1 MNFRFFSVVLFFI
14 FSFICNANSLTGKA
28 LQIFE
33 EVYQFSE
40 QEKFFQT
47 QILSECDDTYLL
59 DWYIYFCGEKDYR
72 ERPRFRNF
80 YIEKRNCIED
90 ELRKLFGSLDVQTF
104 TVEQQKKFVES
115 LNVLLHKFFFK
126 KYKADSDAFS
136 QVVNYG
142 YYNCVS
148 SSILYMLLLS
158 HFGIKATPV
167 QTTEHVFIVV
177 HFPDGSNVDVETT
190 NTYGYDPGKK
200 KEVLDEL
207 GKITG
212 FSYVKQKNY
221 KNRINISLKSL
232 LLLPVHNRS
241 AYYTKIENH
250 KEALRLA
257 WFLKLCRNDKRGD
270 EEFHVCY
277 YNLLANLSSKREFET
292 QLQLLYY
299 YLENINSENIRIRKM
314 RFHALTEMLL
324 SCSSEEDFE
333 NVQVF
338 FDREEK
344 NYQENEKKD
353 FDLIKDALYV
363 SKVQFYYKN
372 NRIEETYNAILNVTD
387 KKNRAILLRNTFAVI
402 NQNAVESQE
411 FHVAHNLLLL
421 GKKKFPESLD
431 FSKAIMTYWNN
442 YLVFFTQQGKYL
454 EALSL
459 LKEENGELNE
469 KDKYRLFD
477 VLYNSYAY
485 SEYKKENF
493 LLAAEICAD
502 ACKTL
507 GNKKSIME
515 NMKIY
520 YLNAYKQAMK
530 VGDSNLELKIKNKAC
545 VYFPNFPE

>member
-14 FSFICNANSLTGKA
+14 LSFICNANSLTGKA

-190 NTYGYDPGKK
+190 NAYGYDPGKK

-221 KNRINISLKSL
+221 KNRIN
-232 LLLPVHNRS
+232 
-241 AYYTKIENH
+241 
-250 KEALRLA
+250 
-257 WFLKLCRNDKRGD
+257 
-270 EEFHVCY
+270 
-277 YNLLANLSSKREFET
+277 
-292 QLQLLYY
+292 
-299 YLENINSENIRIRKM
+299 
-314 RFHALTEMLL
+314 
-324 SCSSEEDFE
+324 
-333 NVQVF
+333 
-338 FDREEK
+338 
-344 NYQENEKKD
+344 
-353 FDLIKDALYV
+353 
-363 SKVQFYYKN
+363 
-372 NRIEETYNAILNVTD
+372 
-387 KKNRAILLRNTFAVI
+387 
-402 NQNAVESQE
+402 
-411 FHVAHNLLLL
+411 
-421 GKKKFPESLD
+421 
-431 FSKAIMTYWNN
+431 
-442 YLVFFTQQGKYL
+442 
-454 EALSL
+454 
-459 LKEENGELNE
+459 
-469 KDKYRLFD
+469 
-477 VLYNSYAY
+477 
-485 SEYKKENF
+485 
-493 LLAAEICAD
+493 
-502 ACKTL
+502 
-507 GNKKSIME
+507 
-515 NMKIY
+515 
-520 YLNAYKQAMK
+520 
-530 VGDSNLELKIKNKAC
+530 
-545 VYFPNFPE
+545 